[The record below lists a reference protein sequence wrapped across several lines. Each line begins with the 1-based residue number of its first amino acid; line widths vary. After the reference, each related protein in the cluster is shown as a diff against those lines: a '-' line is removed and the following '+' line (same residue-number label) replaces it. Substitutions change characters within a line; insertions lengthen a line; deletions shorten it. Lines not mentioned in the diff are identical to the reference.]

1 MRLPHAVAFPLE
13 WTDSVANAPAHLEG
27 PELVLTCHVP
37 QGKAGSK
44 KSKRKVTS
52 TDKLCSMKTGLL
64 YAFNSTDRVK
74 SNLGKHKWELIF
86 FFSLY
91 FTHSMVFL
99 HCLMHVLNLFL
110 SHFSGLC
117 IPVLLLLLWPIFFSC
132 LHPPLPV
139 FCLMHLLS
147 LLLSLFY
154 LSLLDNTFLFSCCCV
169 P

>member
-1 MRLPHAVAFPLE
+1 
-13 WTDSVANAPAHLEG
+13 
-27 PELVLTCHVP
+27 
-37 QGKAGSK
+37 
-44 KSKRKVTS
+44 
-52 TDKLCSMKTGLL
+52 MKTGLL

-117 IPVLLLLLWPIFFSC
+117 IPVLLLLL
-132 LHPPLPV
+132 
-139 FCLMHLLS
+139 
-147 LLLSLFY
+147 
-154 LSLLDNTFLFSCCCV
+154 
-169 P
+169 